1 MTSLS
6 PVLKVENL
14 CIELADF
21 TLHADFFVQAG
32 ERVVLWGPSGSGKS
46 TLLRVIAGLEIA
58 GLKKSGT
65 LFMGEKNLTRLPP
78 QARDIGFV
86 FQDQVLFPN
95 LSVLDNAAF
104 GLKMRGVGREKRED
118 EARSWLGRVGLG
130 PRADASVE
138 QLSVGERQR
147 VAFIRALIWK
157 PPLILLDEPF
167 SALDPGLRASMRSEL
182 LELHRLSQAPLILV
196 THDQVDVES
205 IGQCKIELQLKSD
218 SRERWVRRLA

>member
-1 MTSLS
+1 M
-6 PVLKVENL
+6 
-14 CIELADF
+14 
-21 TLHADFFVQAG
+21 
-32 ERVVLWGPSGSGKS
+32 
-46 TLLRVIAGLEIA
+46 
-58 GLKKSGT
+58 
-65 LFMGEKNLTRLPP
+65 
-78 QARDIGFV
+78 
-86 FQDQVLFPN
+86 
-95 LSVLDNAAF
+95 
-104 GLKMRGVGREKRED
+104 
-118 EARSWLGRVGLG
+118 GRVGLG

-157 PPLILLDEPF
+157 PRLILLDEPF

>member
-1 MTSLS
+1 LTSLS

-157 PPLILLDEPF
+157 PRLILLDEPF